1 MHKDSI
7 LYKPPVTGEQAY
19 PANLFKGIALF
30 TPAGDL
36 IYCLDPGKRG
46 RWHLHLCMGL
56 QEILG
61 LPEPPHFL
69 VPGYTATIDR
79 WLDPQTQQLRQSAE
93 IYPLVQRHRDLLA
106 AVFGVEKEAWQ
117 LVRWQEQFCDP
128 TVIETY
134 CDRFPQLWQEQELV
148 VRLPYPEEQGIDS
161 EQSLQRPI
169 HKPSLTN
176 PSYILRLFVSGH
188 NQATEQTLKTLH
200 QLLEKELAEPYTL
213 KVVDIS
219 KHPEQAEMN
228 QISATPTLMRVLP
241 EPVRRIVGEWEDLQ
255 RVLQIIASA

>member
-1 MHKDSI
+1 MHKESI
-7 LYKPPVTGEQAY
+7 LYKPSVISNQPHATY
-19 PANLFKGIALF
+19 LFKGIALF

-36 IYCLDPGKRG
+36 IYGLDPSKHG
-46 RWHLHLCMGL
+46 RWHLHLCTGL

-79 WLDPQTQQLRQSAE
+79 WLAPQTQQLRQSAE
-93 IYPLVQRHRDLLA
+93 IYPLVQCHRDLLS
-106 AVFGVEKEAWQ
+106 AVFGVDKEVWQ
-117 LVRWQEQFCDP
+117 LVPWQEQFCDP

-134 CDRFPQLWQEQELV
+134 RDRFPQLWQEQDLV
-148 VRLPYPEEQGIDS
+148 VRLPYPEEQARDS
-161 EQSLQRPI
+161 QQSRQRPI
-169 HKPSLTN
+169 HQPSLAN

-219 KHPEQAEMN
+219 KHPEQAEIN